1 MNTRQNKY
9 DTLPKFPHDFTPP
22 IHTKKAELVFLDNET
37 PRIVHNQ
44 AAELMLQNDI
54 SLLI

>member
-22 IHTKKAELVFLDNET
+22 IHTKKAELVFLDNES

-54 SLLI
+54 SFLI